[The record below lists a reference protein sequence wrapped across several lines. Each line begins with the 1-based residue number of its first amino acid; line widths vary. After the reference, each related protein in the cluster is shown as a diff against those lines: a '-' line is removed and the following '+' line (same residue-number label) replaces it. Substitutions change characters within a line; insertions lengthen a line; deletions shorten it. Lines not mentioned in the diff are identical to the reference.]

1 MKTLLLA
8 VTLGLVANVAA
19 KTLPLGDSL
28 RVEIG
33 PDWVHSVEKVT
44 PIGSDFGD
52 QVSVRHPDGVGV
64 LRLRTYTAPAN
75 ISDEALRRLT
85 NVPATESLMKG
96 QWGNF
101 QGFRHDYVE
110 SDLFHRTW
118 WLANGGKVVFI
129 TYECGMGQQ
138 HLEIDQI
145 ERIIQSLT
153 LTSP

>member
-75 ISDEALRRLT
+75 ISDCIRFIKHHGLIAFLHRKLT
-85 NVPATESLMKG
+85 DA
-96 QWGNF
+96 
-101 QGFRHDYVE
+101 
-110 SDLFHRTW
+110 
-118 WLANGGKVVFI
+118 AI
-129 TYECGMGQQ
+129 
-138 HLEIDQI
+138 
-145 ERIIQSLT
+145 LT
-153 LTSP
+153 LEQSFQDILPALYDFTFCPFASSLQTAALEEFCFICCAARFHLNSLFSPV